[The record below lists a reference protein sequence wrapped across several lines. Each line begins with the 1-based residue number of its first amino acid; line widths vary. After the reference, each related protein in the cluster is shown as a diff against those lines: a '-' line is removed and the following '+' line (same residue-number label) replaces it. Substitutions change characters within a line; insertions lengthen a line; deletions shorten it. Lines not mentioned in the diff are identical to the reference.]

1 MNSLSKTIAQCFL
14 IVSLVPIVVVL
25 TGCGTAQYAF
35 QDRPSTNDAPA
46 INGTPVSVPP
56 SAAAGSQTNPV
67 GPDTLRT
74 GDRIMVSFSGL
85 PLPMEKHEEQIRED
99 RYINPPFL
107 GRAVKA
113 AGKSI
118 GQLQEELQKLYV
130 PDYFKAATIIVHRQ
144 DSYFFVGG
152 EVKGSGQKPYLS
164 EMTVLKAIQAAGD
177 FTEYAKKT
185 QVQVIRANGHKE
197 KPVNCNKLI
206 KNPKLDLPIFPGDT
220 IIVPR
225 RRF

>member
-85 PLPMEKHEEQIRED
+85 PIPMEKHEEQIRED
-99 RYINPPFL
+99 GYINPPFL

-130 PDYFKAATIIVHRQ
+130 PDYFKAATITVRRQ

-152 EVKGSGQKPYLS
+152 EVKSPGQKPYLS
-164 EMTVLKAIQAAGD
+164 EMTVLKAIQTAGD
-177 FTEYAKKT
+177 FTDFSKKT
-185 QVQVIRANGHKE
+185 KIQVIRANGHKE
-197 KPVNCNKLI
+197 KPLNYNKAI
-206 KNPKLDLPIFPGDT
+206 QNPKLDLPIFPGDQ
-220 IIVPR
+220 IIVPK

>member
-25 TGCGTAQYAF
+25 TGCGTTQYAF

-56 SAAAGSQTNPV
+56 SAAAGGQTNPV
-67 GPDTLRT
+67 GPDTLRA

-85 PLPMEKHEEQIRED
+85 PIPMEKHEEQIRED
-99 RYINPPFL
+99 GYINPPFL

-130 PDYFKAATIIVHRQ
+130 PDYFKSATITVRRQ

-152 EVKGSGQKPYLS
+152 EVKAAGQKPYLS

-177 FTEYAKKT
+177 FTEFSKKT
-185 QVQVIRANGHKE
+185 KVQVIRANGHKE
-197 KPVNCNKLI
+197 KPVNCVKSI
-206 KNPKLDLPIFPGDT
+206 KSPEFDVPILPGVQ
-220 IIVPR
+220 IIVPGR
-225 RRF
+225 LI

>member
-14 IVSLVPIVVVL
+14 IVSLVPTVVVL
-25 TGCGTAQYAF
+25 TGCGTTQYAF

-67 GPDTLRT
+67 GPDTLRA

-85 PLPMEKHEEQIRED
+85 PIPMEKHEEQIRED
-99 RYINPPFL
+99 GYVNPPFL

-130 PDYFKAATIIVHRQ
+130 PDYFKSATITVRRQ
-144 DSYFFVGG
+144 DSYFFVNG
-152 EVKGSGQKPYLS
+152 EVKTPGQKPYLS
-164 EMTVLKAIQAAGD
+164 EMTVLKAIAAAGD
-177 FTEYAKKT
+177 FTDYAKKT
-185 QVQVIRANGHKE
+185 RIQVIRANGHKE
-197 KPVNCNKLI
+197 KLVSYPKAI
-206 KNPKLDLPIFPGDT
+206 KNPKLDLPIFPGDQ
-220 IIVPR
+220 IIVPK